1 MRIDNAQ
8 LIDDRSTTQ
17 VLPAHPAII
26 SILQIEQQDS
36 IASVLEILRQQNKPV
51 LLVLPEREGVFS
63 QLDHFERLRAFLNRG
78 QGPPFL
84 HFVMPTRRTKERI
97 LAAQYGF
104 QISASD
110 EEALQ
115 AVLAHYSSLQ
125 PRKEAKLAPSL
136 RNTGPITPLPET
148 NPFFSASQVAP
159 LGEMDTSLKTKQT
172 TLAPETDTSF
182 RTKQAAPLPETDTS
196 FRTSQ
201 VQVTPLPQTPSFAPT
216 PALQLTKRQPY
227 LLIALIIVV
236 LLMGSVVLIP
246 MMLMPV
252 QPKTNTAAIAPTTV
266 GTLTLGDS
274 GQYDPATTVGYNDIV
289 NLSLHS
295 LTNPHT
301 AMAYFAWLMPD
312 QTNDDAIPLLLGRLS
327 VNGGNA
333 TVHYASPAHMNLLA
347 QYSGVRITEQAANT
361 TPSTPSLDPQT
372 WRWEGWVPHT
382 PTPGDEKQ
390 YSLLSH
396 LRHLLAQDPTLQA
409 NNISGGLVIW
419 MTRNVAKV
427 EEWSSAAQGG
437 WGAQMPNDAA
447 DLIHRHFL
455 RILDY
460 IDGSS
465 YVWQD
470 VPAGSSWLVDPVAGK
485 LGLLSYTQGQEPPG
499 FLQHVDI
506 HLTGLAGSPGHTVAQ
521 QKVAIQVDGVISR
534 MINDLTQVRK
544 DAVQLVKLNDDQ
556 LRQPGTL
563 TLLNEMASLTTEV
576 KGGWFD
582 PTTNENMGG
591 VIWLNARIQQL
602 AAIPLQASSH

>member
-17 VLPAHPAII
+17 VLPAHLGII
-26 SILQIEQQDS
+26 SILQIEPRD
-36 IASVLEILRQQNKPV
+36 ALGSVFEILRQQNKPV
-51 LLVLPEREGVFS
+51 LLVLSERESLFS
-63 QLDHFERLRAFLNRG
+63 QRDHFERLRAFLNQG

-84 HFVMPTRRTKERI
+84 HLVIPPTKINERAF
-97 LAAQYGF
+97 AAQYGF
-104 QISASD
+104 QVSASD

-115 AVLAHYSSLQ
+115 AVLAHYYSLAA
-125 PRKEAKLAPSL
+125 RKEARPTTPLS

-159 LGEMDTSLKTKQT
+159 LGETEAPYRTQPIRPPIETETAYKKTQ
-172 TLAPETDTSF
+172 L
-182 RTKQAAPLPETDTS
+182 
-196 FRTSQ
+196 
-201 VQVTPLPQTPSFAPT
+201 TPLPQAPAFAPT
-216 PALQLTKRQPY
+216 PAPSAPVAIRAKRRPY
-227 LLIALIIVV
+227 LLVASIIIV
-236 LLMGSVVLIP
+236 LLVGSVILVP

-252 QPKTNTAAIAPTTV
+252 QPKTNPAIVVPTTV
-266 GTLTLGDS
+266 GTLTLADS
-274 GQYDPATTVGYNDIV
+274 GQYDPATTVGYNDII

-295 LTNPHT
+295 LTNPG
-301 AMAYFAWLMPD
+301 AGMAYFAWLMPD
-312 QTNDDAIPLLLGRLS
+312 QTNDDAIPLLLGRLT

-333 TVHYASPAHMNLLA
+333 TIHYASPAHTNLLA
-347 QYSGVRITEQAANT
+347 LYSGVRITEQTADPI
-361 TPSTPSLDPQT
+361 PSTPSLDPQT
-372 WRWEGWVPHT
+372 WRWEGWIPHT

-409 NNISGGLVIW
+409 NNIAGGLVIW

-447 DLIHRHFL
+447 DLIHRHML

-460 IDGSS
+460 IDGQS

-470 VPAGSSWLVDPVAGK
+470 VPAGSPWIVDPQAGK
-485 LGLLSYTQGQEPPG
+485 LGLLSYTQGQQPPG
-499 FLQHVDI
+499 YLQHVDI
-506 HLTGLAGSPGHTVAQ
+506 HLTGLAGSPGHTAEQ
-521 QKVAIQVDGVISR
+521 QKVAIQVDGVITR

-544 DAVQLVKLNDDQ
+544 DAAQLVKLNDDQ
-556 LRQPGTL
+556 LRQPSTL
-563 TLLNEMASLTTEV
+563 TVLDEMASLTTEV

-582 PTTNENMGG
+582 TSTSENMGG

-602 AAIPLQASSH
+602 ATISLQASKR